1 MPFASGPTTSIPDMR
16 RLRAAVFLPSMWLP
30 VACRRITLPLPVTR
44 NRLVAPLC
52 DFIFGTPS
60 LLLSGLAHGC
70 GLGLPF
76 ARALHL

>member
-1 MPFASGPTTSIPDMR
+1 
-16 RLRAAVFLPSMWLP
+16 MWLP

-44 NRLVAPLC
+44 NLLVAPLC
-52 DFIFGTPS
+52 DFIFGTQS

-76 ARALHL
+76 ALALRL